1 MFFFFGFLLLSLLK
15 CDFNIF
21 VVFDCFKILYVDFK
35 FDNGELEE
43 KSVYDIYRFY
53 DFVVFVSF
61 GGFSF
66 YFWGWIRFCYRDR
79 FGYYVFM
86 VSGLFFVIIIN

>member
-1 MFFFFGFLLLSLLK
+1 MYIILK
-15 CDFNIF
+15 QLGII
-21 VVFDCFKILYVDFK
+21 KILRLYFNK

-43 KSVYDIYRFY
+43 QSVYDIYRFN